1 METTKINHIHVSE
14 LNAKLVSLTIENI
27 EKFANRN
34 LYQLKDW
41 DNVTNINSTQISTGI
56 INLSKK
62 KKKKLASMIKAIEIA
77 PTLKKVNIFLHFLM
91 KNVLGSDLRAKVVLS
106 EKEITIQKKRAE
118 YKAQLEKLKQSYS
131 EYKTEKGNFYKL
143 RLGK

>member
-41 DNVTNINSTQISTGI
+41 DNVANINSTQISTGI

-106 EKEITIQKKRAE
+106 EKEIIIQKKRAE
-118 YKAQLEKLKQSYS
+118 YKAQLEKLKQAYS
-131 EYKTEKGNFYKL
+131 EYKTEKDNFYKL

>member
-14 LNAKLVSLTIENI
+14 LNAKLVSSAVENI
-27 EKFANRN
+27 EKFANKN

-41 DNVTNINSTQISTGI
+41 DNVASISSTQISTGI
-56 INLSKK
+56 INLSKR
-62 KKKKLASMIKAIEIA
+62 KKKKLASMIKGIEVA
-77 PTLKKVNIFLHFLM
+77 PTLKKVNMFLHFLM
-91 KNVLGSDLRAKVVLS
+91 KNVLGSDLRAKVILS
-106 EKEITIQKKRAE
+106 EKEIAIQKKKAE
-118 YKAQLEKLKQSYS
+118 YKVQLEKLKLAYS